1 MEIARTPEI
10 QPDGD
15 RGKRWPAGRRKAA
28 APARKPRPA
37 DAAPEPPADEVAAD
51 GEAVVPP
58 PEPPAHRVDV
68 TV

>member
-15 RGKRWPAGRRKAA
+15 RGKRWPAGRRKGT
-28 APARKPRPA
+28 APPRKPRPA
-37 DAAPEPPADEVAAD
+37 DAPPEEVAAE

>member
-10 QPDGD
+10 QPEGD
-15 RGKRWPAGRRKAA
+15 RGKRWPAGRRKGA
-28 APARKPRPA
+28 APTRKLRQTDTP
-37 DAAPEPPADEVAAD
+37 PEEVAAE